1 MNHSHKLDILITV
14 VKQNGA
20 SIYNLPMND
29 KVVFHPKC
37 NEASRSKKYI
47 LTVHE
52 ISRMT
57 YNIENSDPS
66 GPSGLLKLKQQ
77 QLELCIT
84 SNKKY
89 I

>member
-1 MNHSHKLDILITV
+1 M
-14 VKQNGA
+14 
-20 SIYNLPMND
+20 
-29 KVVFHPKC
+29 
-37 NEASRSKKYI
+37 
-47 LTVHE
+47 HE

-77 QLELCIT
+77 QLELYIT
-84 SNKKY
+84 TKKKY